1 MIIISYQGKK
11 MNKIIP
17 EKLILGEIKE
27 KLNYIILKKT
37 IDVTSIKP
45 TDLRKIN
52 ELIIKITD
60 LRKITDSSEISDM
73 RKVNDLVGII
83 SKNTQSFENSKKI
96 ESRRKFHEVILEID
110 SNNENAWQNIG
121 NAYFVLDN
129 SKKAIYDKSGQ

>member
-1 MIIISYQGKK
+1 

-45 TDLRKIN
+45 
-52 ELIIKITD
+52 TD